1 MQQHHIQ
8 GWTSWQKITHIDLK
22 VLYLNN
28 NDKCLFILQN
38 KKRNLVGFPVIVN
51 HMYMNKAAREYHKHQ
66 HTTTLGDKP
75 HPAIGKWNFEIKPFL
90 KDTKGKKPFQANSF
104 KWILYIEIFSVI
116 SVEFGAVIEP
126 SISPTSDA
134 DEHFNIT
141 KKYTFE
147 MQDLS

>member
-1 MQQHHIQ
+1 
-8 GWTSWQKITHIDLK
+8 
-22 VLYLNN
+22 
-28 NDKCLFILQN
+28 
-38 KKRNLVGFPVIVN
+38 
-51 HMYMNKAAREYHKHQ
+51 MYMNKAAREYQ
-66 HTTTLGDKP
+66 AALGDTP

-90 KDTKGKKPFQANSF
+90 KDTKEKKFFQANSF

-134 DEHFNIT
+134 DEHFYIT
-141 KKYTFE
+141 NKYTFE

>member
-1 MQQHHIQ
+1 MINACSSCKTKKGTWLAFLQLLIICTWIKLPESIINTSIQ
-8 GWTSWQKITHIDLK
+8 
-22 VLYLNN
+22 
-28 NDKCLFILQN
+28 
-38 KKRNLVGFPVIVN
+38 
-51 HMYMNKAAREYHKHQ
+51 A
-66 HTTTLGDKP
+66 TLGDKP
-75 HPAIGKWNFEIKPFL
+75 HPAICKWNFEIKPFL

-141 KKYTFE
+141 NKYTFE
-147 MQDLS
+147 MQDLSYKHKSLSVCSSGALYVRCRWLCRDRC

>member
-1 MQQHHIQ
+1 MKFWNKTHKK
-8 GWTSWQKITHIDLK
+8 TQK
-22 VLYLNN
+22 
-28 NDKCLFILQN
+28 
-38 KKRNLVGFPVIVN
+38 
-51 HMYMNKAAREYHKHQ
+51 E
-66 HTTTLGDKP
+66 
-75 HPAIGKWNFEIKPFL
+75 
-90 KDTKGKKPFQANSF
+90 KKPFQANSF